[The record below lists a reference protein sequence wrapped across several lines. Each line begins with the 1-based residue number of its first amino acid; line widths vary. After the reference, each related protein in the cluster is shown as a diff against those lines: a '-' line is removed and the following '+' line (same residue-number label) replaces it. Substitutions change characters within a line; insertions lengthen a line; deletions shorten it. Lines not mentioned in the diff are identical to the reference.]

1 MKCGDV
7 RHNLNDGQPEKTV
20 ALLMRL
26 MMLATDG
33 EENVATI
40 SDRTKI
46 GGFAKSVEEAGADAI
61 LGKPLLPSVISGALS
76 NRWLTRMYRTR
87 RSTCWSASKVGFLM

>member
-1 MKCGDV
+1 MKCPDV

-40 SDRTKI
+40 SD
-46 GGFAKSVEEAGADAI
+46 
-61 LGKPLLPSVISGALS
+61 
-76 NRWLTRMYRTR
+76 
-87 RSTCWSASKVGFLM
+87 